1 MNQFTVPQFID
12 VEDKI
17 IGPIMTRQF
26 IICLAGFLLM
36 AIFYKIFDFTLF
48 VVTALL
54 IFAIFGTFAFAK
66 INGRPFH
73 YFVLNVI
80 QTAKKPRLRVWHH
93 ILSKTGEEE
102 LEEVIQIKPA
112 VKHEAKHLSTS
123 RLAEVSLIVD
133 TQGSYKGE
141 DKNYQAQI
149 KQMTE
154 NRIKEIL

>member
-17 IGPIMTRQF
+17 IGPITTRQF

-54 IFAIFGTFAFAK
+54 IFAVFGTFAFAK

-80 QTAKKPRLRVWHH
+80 QTAKKPRLRIWHH
-93 ILSKTGEEE
+93 ILGKTGEEDT
-102 LEEVIQIKPA
+102 EEIVHVKPA
-112 VKHEAKHLSTS
+112 IKYEPKHLSTS

-149 KQMTE
+149 KQMAE
-154 NRIKEIL
+154 NKIKEIL